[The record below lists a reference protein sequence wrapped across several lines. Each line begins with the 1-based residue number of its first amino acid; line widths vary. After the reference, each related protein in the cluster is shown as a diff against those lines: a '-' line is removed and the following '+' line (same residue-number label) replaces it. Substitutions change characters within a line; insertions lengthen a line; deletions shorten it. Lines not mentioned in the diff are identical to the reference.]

1 MAAFFLNAVLAQNE
15 DAVGVLDGRQ
25 AVGNRQRCAALR
37 QFVQALAD
45 QNLALVVQGARG
57 LVQQQNARVLQK
69 YAGNGEALLLPAGEL
84 DTALTDIGVIAVL
97 QGADKGVSPS
107 QAGGFLNFGAGR
119 AGRP

>member
-57 LVQQQNARVLQK
+57 LV
-69 YAGNGEALLLPAGEL
+69 
-84 DTALTDIGVIAVL
+84 
-97 QGADKGVSPS
+97 
-107 QAGGFLNFGAGR
+107 
-119 AGRP
+119 